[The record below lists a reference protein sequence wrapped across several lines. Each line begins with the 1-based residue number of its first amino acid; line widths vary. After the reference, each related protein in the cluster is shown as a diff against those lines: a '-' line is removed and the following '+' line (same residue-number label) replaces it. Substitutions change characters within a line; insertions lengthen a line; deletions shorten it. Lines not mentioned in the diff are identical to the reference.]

1 MTVKDQIKEIEHQ
14 TETLVHWAVNLGLED
29 IPDPILR
36 KAVLVIG
43 DELGA
48 MAAARKEPEVIC
60 IRKQLLR
67 SAGIS
72 EATVFLGGQ
81 QQTDRCSAA
90 AVNAAAANWC
100 ELDEG
105 YRKTACHGG
114 LYALPALLAEAE
126 SENAS
131 FGEVLRALVVSYEIV
146 TRVARAWK
154 FPSISL
160 HPHALFASLGAA
172 AAVASIRQLDSH
184 YFINAL
190 MSAATLINVGPY
202 NHAVKGALIENM
214 WAACAARNGLHSVDW
229 AQCGVAGLK
238 SSLHEVYS
246 VSLGGELN
254 AGAFS
259 KKLGKE
265 WAIADGYH
273 KRFACCQYAHSA
285 VEAAIEVL
293 SDMPAG
299 KDFKDI
305 KNIVVETHELGLTL
319 DNYSPQSSLAAR
331 FSLPHI
337 IAATLYFKHAEVEAF
352 GAETLKN
359 SEIEKLRKLIVLK
372 KFEPQKPWP
381 QDRPARV
388 TVDLHGG
395 DSLSAECLSAKGG
408 PDQPFSEE
416 EILLK
421 LSTLTK
427 DIYPAMAPIVGEL
440 LTLDEK
446 FIRAPWPKLV
456 ADLVTA

>member
-1 MTVKDQIKEIEHQ
+1 MTVKDQAKEIEHQ
-14 TETLVHWAVNLGLED
+14 TEALVHWAVGLGLED

-48 MAAARKEPEVIC
+48 IAAARNEPEVIC
-60 IRKQLLR
+60 ISKQLLR
-67 SAGIS
+67 PAAIS
-72 EATVFLGGQ
+72 EATVFLGAQ
-81 QQTDRCSAA
+81 QRTDRYSAA

-126 SENAS
+126 SESAS
-131 FGEVLRALVVSYEIV
+131 FGGVLKALVASYEIV
-146 TRVARAWK
+146 TRVARVWK

-160 HPHALFASLGAA
+160 HPHALFACIGAA
-172 AAVASIRQLDSH
+172 AAVASIRQLDSK

-190 MSAATLINVGPY
+190 TSAATLITVGPY

-214 WAACAARNGLHSVDW
+214 WAACAAWNGLRSVDW
-229 AQCGVAGLK
+229 ARCGVAGLK
-238 SSLHEVYS
+238 STLHEVYS
-246 VSLGGELN
+246 VSLGGKPNVDE
-254 AGAFS
+254 FS
-259 KKLGKE
+259 SGLGKE

-285 VEAAIEVL
+285 VEAALEVL

-299 KDFKDI
+299 KGFRDI

-352 GAETLKN
+352 SAKTLKN
-359 SEIEKLRKLIVLK
+359 SEIEKLRKLIALK
-372 KFEPQKPWP
+372 KFEPEKPWP
-381 QDRPARV
+381 HDRPARV
-388 TVDLHGG
+388 TIKLHDG
-395 DSLSAECLSAKGG
+395 DKLSAECLSAKGG
-408 PDQPFSEE
+408 PDQPFSKE

-421 LSTLTK
+421 LATLTK
-427 DIYPAMAPIVGEL
+427 DVYPAMALMVGEF

-446 FIRAPWPKLV
+446 FISAAWNKLV
-456 ADLVTA
+456 ADLVTG